1 VETAVNPRLT
11 LIVIVV
17 LAALAG
23 YVYLFELS
31 DEVDN
36 DATTDIQIY
45 GTTYGEYDVVEL
57 EIAGPQGTARFARTN
72 ETFTRDW
79 QMFQPTSLTPE
90 QLDQVWV
97 NGAAS
102 RLARLTAGQVI
113 TNVTDL
119 TSYGL
124 DPAVLTVTL
133 TISDGQKI
141 ALMMGD
147 ETPVDNNRYLL
158 TGTDN
163 QSVYVVFGLAVDDLY
178 RLLVAPP
185 LAPTPLPT
193 LMATVS
199 P

>member
-1 VETAVNPRLT
+1 MNPRIT
-11 LIVIVV
+11 LIFVLVLVV
-17 LAALAG
+17 LAG

-31 DEVDN
+31 DEAD
-36 DATTDIQIY
+36 DAATTDIQIY
-45 GTTYGEYDVVEL
+45 GMAYGEYDVVEL
-57 EIAGPQGTARFARTN
+57 DIVGPQGTARFARTN

-79 QMFQPTSLTPE
+79 QMLQPTALAPD
-90 QLDQVWV
+90 QLDQVRV

-119 TSYGL
+119 ASYGL
-124 DPAVLTVTL
+124 DPPVLTVTL

-141 ALMMGD
+141 TLSTGD

-185 LAPTPLPT
+185 LAPMPLPT
-193 LMATVS
+193 VTATVS

>member
-1 VETAVNPRLT
+1 VNPRFT

-31 DEVDN
+31 DEVDD
-36 DATTDIQIY
+36 DATDIQIY

-57 EIAGPQGTARFARTN
+57 EIVGPQGALRFARTN

-79 QMFQPTSLTPE
+79 QMLQPTSLAPE
-90 QLDQVWV
+90 QLDQVRV

-119 TSYGL
+119 DLYGL
-124 DPAVLTVTL
+124 DPAALTVTL

-141 ALMMGD
+141 TLSTGD
-147 ETPVDNNRYLL
+147 ATPVDNNRYVL
-158 TGTDN
+158 TSPEN
-163 QSVYVVFGLAVDDLY
+163 RSVYVVFGLAVDDLY
-178 RLLVAPP
+178 RLLAAPP

-193 LMATVS
+193 LTSPVS